1 MCMMEVL
8 PDIIPYCLPRRLLVS
23 PMTHFNNPAV
33 VEQDLCADFIA
44 RVP

>member
-1 MCMMEVL
+1 MEVL
-8 PDIIPYCLPRRLLVS
+8 PDIHPYCLPRRSLVS
-23 PMTHFNNPAV
+23 PMAHFNDPAV